1 MATRPTRPKGYLTK
15 GKTKSPDAAR
25 KAAARQQLT
34 SPRKLAGLVI
44 NSVLDG
50 TPAGRGAKAAKA
62 SSKVMLAVRRE
73 MRKKAA
79 GVGQRKTVS
88 SVAARKAAEQ
98 AKFAPAGIQRGGK
111 AKGGTRPLRVETGR
125 TASGN
130 AKAVTKGKTPTR
142 SPGQGAAQLTS
153 RPGKTDTKTI
163 TKSYQDVRRT
173 PRDVIRERAEARN
186 KRVRTALTPL
196 KPRGTKSGGK
206 TMQTA
211 KTNPQT
217 VTTVKNSPAKERAK
231 RVNPDDRKLDA
242 SRREGMRNAAESRK
256 TPEQREREFRTEP
269 RRPLPSRPDKQM
281 IESDRRVAQGLRE
294 IRKAE
299 RVKRK
304 ANQ

>member
-34 SPRKLAGLVI
+34 SPRKIAGLVI

-79 GVGQRKTVS
+79 GVGQRKAVS
-88 SVAARKAAEQ
+88 PVAARKAAEK
-98 AKFAPAGIQRGGK
+98 AKFPPAGIQRGGK
-111 AKGGTRPLRVETGR
+111 AKGGTRPLKIETGR

-130 AKAVTKGKTPTR
+130 PKAVTKGKTPTR
-142 SPGQGAAQLTS
+142 SPGQGAAQLTA

-163 TKSYQDVRRT
+163 TKSYQQVRRT
-173 PRDVIRERAEARN
+173 PTDVIRERAEARN

-196 KPRGTKSGGK
+196 KPRGTKSSGK
-206 TMQTA
+206 KGA
-211 KTNPQT
+211 GRDLP
-217 VTTVKNSPAKERAK
+217 KNKADIIDKPSGKMKAIGAREPRFVERETQHLTKGEIAAQREADK
-231 RVNPDDRKLDA
+231 RVSL
-242 SRREGMRNAAESRK
+242 GY
-256 TPEQREREFRTEP
+256 
-269 RRPLPSRPDKQM
+269 
-281 IESDRRVAQGLRE
+281 RE

-304 ANQ
+304 TN

>member
-1 MATRPTRPKGYLTK
+1 MANRPTRPKGYLTK

-34 SPRKLAGLVI
+34 NPRKLAGLVI

-50 TPAGRGAKAAKA
+50 APGGRGAKA

-79 GVGQRKTVS
+79 GVGQRKAVS
-88 SVAARKAAEQ
+88 AVAARKVAEKS
-98 AKFAPAGIQRGGK
+98 KFAPAGIQRGGK
-111 AKGGTRPLRVETGR
+111 AKAGNRPMSTQTGSPR
-125 TASGN
+125 
-130 AKAVTKGKTPTR
+130 KDKGPNQ
-142 SPGQGAAQLTS
+142 PVA

-173 PRDVIRERAEARN
+173 PSDVIRERATERN

-206 TMQTA
+206 AMVGAKPNPRTVTVA
-211 KTNPQT
+211 KTGKAAERNKLINP
-217 VTTVKNSPAKERAK
+217 S
-231 RVNPDDRKLDA
+231 DRKLDE
-242 SRREGMRNAAESRK
+242 SRRTGMRDAADRSK
-256 TPEQREREFRTEP
+256 TPAQRELEQ
-269 RRPLPSRPDKQM
+269 RPDKNRVGEVRAKDAAQR
-281 IESDRRVAQGLRE
+281 EADRRVAQGLRE
-294 IRKAE
+294 IKKAE

-304 ANQ
+304 AN